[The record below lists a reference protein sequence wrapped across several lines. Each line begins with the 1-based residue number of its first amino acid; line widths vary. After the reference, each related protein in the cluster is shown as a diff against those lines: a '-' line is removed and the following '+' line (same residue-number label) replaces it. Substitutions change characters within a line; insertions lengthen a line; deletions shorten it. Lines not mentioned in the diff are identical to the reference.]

1 MAYGA
6 NATVTM
12 LIGGVDT
19 HVFTDANITI
29 AVAIA
34 DVWVDSINNDAS
46 GARKTAASNLYA
58 AELMKNAS
66 ATGNLKGL
74 SSDGGNTG
82 RPAKSGG
89 GTFKAPAAAL
99 AILGTP
105 NVQPHFTNTT
115 PNLSGEI

>member
-12 LIGGVDT
+12 MIGGVDT

-29 AVAIA
+29 AVATA
-34 DVWVDSINNDAS
+34 DAYVDSINSKAS
-46 GARKTAASNLYA
+46 ATIKTEASNLIA
-58 AELMKNAS
+58 TEIMKHAG
-66 ATGNLKGL
+66 ATGQLKGL
-74 SSDGGNTG
+74 GSDGGNTG

-89 GTFKAPAAAL
+89 GFQIPVLARQMLMATPA
-99 AILGTP
+99 TS
-105 NVQPHFTNTT
+105 FTNTT